1 MGSKYGQK
9 LFDKT
14 KKLAAEALKTSSK
27 RVIQKNSK
35 VTGDVVGNEIA
46 EKVTRAVWKSIRE
59 DQKKLTASQ
68 IDETSEQPTGVPKDS
83 CHHKS
88 DSKLL
93 MRFD

>member
-27 RVIQKNSK
+27 RVIQKNSE

-68 IDETSEQPTGVPKDS
+68 IDETGVPKDS
-83 CHHKS
+83 YHHKS